1 MANKLRN
8 ECVNGQKPHKDRF
21 DIEQE
26 IMTLYNFAQQLDLI
40 SEGILE
46 YDMSLDD
53 AVNGINGIKV
63 LLNLHAQKM
72 TSTMI
77 SVFNLKE

>member
-1 MANKLRN
+1 MANKLTN
-8 ECVNGQKPHKDRF
+8 EYVNGQKSHKDRF

-26 IMTLYNFAQQLDLI
+26 ITALYNFTQQLDLI

-53 AVNGINGIKV
+53 AVNAINGIKV
-63 LLNLHAQKM
+63 LLDLHAQKM
-72 TSTMI
+72 TTTMI
-77 SVFNLKE
+77 SVFNLKQ